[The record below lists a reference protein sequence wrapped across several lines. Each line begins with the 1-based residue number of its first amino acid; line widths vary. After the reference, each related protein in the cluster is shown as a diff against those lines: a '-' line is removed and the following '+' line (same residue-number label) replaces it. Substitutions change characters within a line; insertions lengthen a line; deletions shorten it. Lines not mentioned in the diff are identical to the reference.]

1 MTFHGT
7 NIVVKVPPYIPIT
20 DHYDPTWSF
29 SKEDI

>member
-20 DHYDPTWSF
+20 DHYNSSWSF
-29 SKEDI
+29 SD